1 MRARVIGTI
10 LVTVIE
16 VPAVFLWLYWYDLG
30 YTEWA
35 IATLVIGELVETGLL
50 VADVS
55 QRPRITYA
63 RCGLAAA
70 RRHFHRMRAMLAS
83 SIVAEIAIWLVWLAV
98 ALEIGQVAGVVV
110 LIVLMHLKHQL
121 ETVAVRGVPYR
132 EGFFAL
138 PGTLA
143 SLLESLGAA
152 GALYLIL
159 EGEPLLGALALLA
172 GIGIEHWILINELLT
187 ERDRGDI
194 RLPRDCRTPPEP
206 DWMARW
212 FWTNDGLRNSV
223 QLHFGTHYP
232 WLWRILSRPSFAPRV
247 NREIVNLT
255 VYKLPTRPNPLSTDT
270 DYTSWASLTD
280 RTFSGRHLPPAGL
293 FHPELAEVMTLFERD
308 GVQRPSKKSTLLFPH
323 FAQWFTDGFIRTDPV
338 NPRKNKSTHDIDLC
352 QLYGQRVEETD
363 ALRLH
368 DGGKL
373 KFQLIDGEAY
383 PPFYYDENGL
393 PKDEFAALEIRY
405 PGHDA
410 PGPPLDPEL
419 RKMLFALALARGN
432 VHYGIVMMSTL
443 FLREHN
449 RLCDILAAERVPW
462 ADDDEQLFQTARNI
476 AIAMLLKIVIEDYI
490 NHITPFRF
498 RLTAVPGM
506 GERETWYRQNWMAV
520 EFDLLYRWHSLVPDT
535 VEVGGVARPMEGV
548 QWDNRIVV
556 GNPLRELFEEASE
569 QPSTEIGLRNT
580 PAFLLPV
587 ERKTVLNG
595 RTNRLASYNDYREAC
610 TYRRLKSFADVSSDP
625 DIRARLRDVYGRV
638 DNIELYVGLLA
649 EDVRE
654 RSALPLL
661 MGTMVG
667 ADAFSQALTNPLFA
681 SRVYNADTFTE
692 AGLREIG
699 ATRTLADIVDRNVAG
714 DATGVTLTQPGW
726 DG

>member
-35 IATLVIGELVETGLL
+35 IVVLVLGELVETGLL

-55 QRPRITYA
+55 QRPKITYA
-63 RCGLAAA
+63 RCGLEAA
-70 RRHFHRMRAMLAS
+70 RRHFHKMRAMLAA

-98 ALEIGQVAGVVV
+98 ALEIGQLAGAVV

-121 ETVAVRGVPYR
+121 ETVAVRDVPYR
-132 EGFFAL
+132 DGFLSLRSTA
-138 PGTLA
+138 A
-143 SLLESLGAA
+143 SLFESLGAV

-172 GIGIEHWILINELLT
+172 GIGIEHWILIKELLD

-194 RLPRDCRTPPEP
+194 RLPRDCREPPEP

-212 FWTNDGLRNSV
+212 FWTNDGLNNSLL
-223 QLHFGTHYP
+223 LHFGTHYP
-232 WLWRILSRPSFAPRV
+232 WLWRFLSHHRRSPKV
-247 NREIVNLT
+247 NRTIINLT
-255 VYKLPTRPNPLSTDT
+255 VQKVPYRPNPLSTMS
-270 DYTSWASLTD
+270 DYTSWTSLTD
-280 RTFSGRHLPPAGL
+280 RRFSGRHLPPAGL
-293 FHPELAEVMTLFERD
+293 YRPGLDDTMELFKRD
-308 GVQRPSKKSTLLFPH
+308 GAQKLSKKSTLLFPH

-338 NPRKNKSTHDIDLC
+338 DPRKNRSTHDIDLC
-352 QLYGQRVEETD
+352 QLYGQTTEVTEM
-363 ALRLH
+363 LRLGK
-368 DGGKL
+368 GGKL
-373 KFQLIDGEAY
+373 KYQRIGDECF
-383 PPFYYDENGL
+383 PPFYFEKNGAV
-393 PKDEFAALEIRY
+393 KKEFAKLETRY
-405 PGHDA
+405 PGHQV
-410 PGPPLDPEL
+410 PGGPLDPEL
-419 RKMLFALALARGN
+419 RSRLFALALARGN

-449 RLCDILAAERVPW
+449 RLCDILAAQPVHW
-462 ADDDEQLFQTARNI
+462 AKNDDRLFETARNI

-498 RLTAVPGM
+498 RLIADPELA
-506 GERETWYRQNWMAV
+506 ERERWYRQNWMAA

-535 VEVGGVARPMEGV
+535 VEVGGERRPMEGV
-548 QWDNRIVV
+548 QWDNRIVLDNRL
-556 GNPLRELFEEASE
+556 GALFEEASG
-569 QPSTEIGLRNT
+569 QPSTEMGLRNT
-580 PAFLLPV
+580 PDFLLPV
-587 ERKTVLNG
+587 ERKTVKNG
-595 RTNRLASYNDYREAC
+595 RDNRLASYNDYREAC
-610 TYRRLKSFADVSSDP
+610 TYGRLSSFADVSSDP
-625 DIRARLRDVYGRV
+625 DIRRRLKDVYRRV

-667 ADAFSQALTNPLFA
+667 ADAFSQALTNPLLS
-681 SRVYNADTFTE
+681 SRIYNADTFTE
-692 AGLREIG
+692 VGLREIR
-699 ATRTLADIVDRNVAG
+699 ATGTLADIVDRNVAG
-714 DATGVTLTQPGW
+714 GATGVTLTQAGW